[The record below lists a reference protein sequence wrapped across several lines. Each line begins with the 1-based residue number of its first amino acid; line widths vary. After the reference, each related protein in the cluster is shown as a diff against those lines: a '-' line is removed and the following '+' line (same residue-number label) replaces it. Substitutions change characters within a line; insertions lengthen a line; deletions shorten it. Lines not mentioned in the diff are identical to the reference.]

1 MSDNQPTHAS
11 VVLTTSSA
19 LTANAALLPNAVLN
33 NVDAL
38 LVGTRHSGAAFSGAV
53 VSGAVVSG
61 AVSGLGRPVGF
72 ASANRGH
79 RGLDAATKLAATKLA
94 ATKLA
99 ATKLAANKDTA
110 SKVMALVST
119 DAKAGAAVTDIAV
132 TWVSRPRRI
141 LLER

>member
-1 MSDNQPTHAS
+1 MSDYQPTRAS
-11 VVLTTSSA
+11 AVLTTSSA

-38 LVGTRHSGAAFSGAV
+38 LVGTRHSDAAFSG
-53 VSGAVVSG
+53 SVVSG

-79 RGLDAATKLAATKLA
+79 RGLDA